1 MNQLPC
7 LTFERLSRVLP
18 IKEQPD
24 FAFQLVI
31 IMLVA
36 VLIMGELAHTMNFD
50 FKAGSLDLQKSRPS

>member
-1 MNQLPC
+1 MNQLLF
-7 LTFERLSRVLP
+7 LTFKRLSRVLP

-50 FKAGSLDLQKSRPS
+50 FKAGSLDLRKSRPS